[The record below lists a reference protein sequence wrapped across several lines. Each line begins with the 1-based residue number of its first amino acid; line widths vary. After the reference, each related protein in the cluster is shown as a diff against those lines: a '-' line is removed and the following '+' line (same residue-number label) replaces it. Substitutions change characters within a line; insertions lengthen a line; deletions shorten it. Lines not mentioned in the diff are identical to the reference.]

1 MTILKVKLGAP
12 SLTGKDCND
21 LVAEVFGEA
30 KYPLAVQVQNHM
42 PRDVVFP
49 EVKGLFLRHVA
60 NKKESKATVV
70 IDSHDLFQRLASSV
84 EQVAE
89 LNGYEH
95 ALTVSGEVA
104 AAGKGE
110 GKTETTGDGDGSDDD
125 GDAEDAQKPSD
136 GLNADQIKE
145 LLKEKG
151 IKFASNAKK
160 DELAAL
166 LDAAPAAETDA
177 NDTGADGVAD
187 AGAENT

>member
-1 MTILKVKLGAP
+1 MTIRKVQLGAP

-21 LVAEVFGEA
+21 LVAETFADAE
-30 KYPLAVQVQNHM
+30 YPLNVLVQNHM

-49 EVKGLFLRHVA
+49 EAKGLFLRHVA
-60 NKKESKATVV
+60 NPKESKASVV

-89 LNGYEH
+89 LNGYEL
-95 ALTVSGEVA
+95 ALTISEAVA
-104 AAGKGE
+104 ASGPAKGTANTGGTE
-110 GKTETTGDGDGSDDD
+110 GT
-125 GDAEDAQKPSD
+125 AKPSD

-166 LDAAPAAETDA
+166 LDAAPAETENTTDTA
-177 NDTGADGVAD
+177 NTGGTEG
-187 AGAENT
+187 AGAAGAGENA

>member
-21 LVAEVFGEA
+21 LVAEAFGEA
-30 KYPLAVQVQNHM
+30 KYPLTVQVQNHM

-60 NKKESKATVV
+60 NKKESKAAVV

-95 ALTVSGEVA
+95 ALTVSGEGA
-104 AAGKGE
+104 AEGKGE
-110 GKTETTGDGDGSDDD
+110 GKTEATSDD

-136 GLNADQIKE
+136 GLSADQIKE

-177 NDTGADGVAD
+177 NDTNADGVAD
-187 AGAENT
+187 AGAENA